1 LLDFLIA
8 RRALL
13 SSPLWC
19 APFEKSTNLPD
30 RYSRWIYIHTYSGV
44 LFCSSIYTHTHRRE
58 WRGSLSSHTHIQQ
71 QVPIFR
77 CIAFLDGWC
86 LFFPSTVYILY
97 TVC

>member
-44 LFCSSIYTHTHRRE
+44 LFCSSIYTHTSERVE
-58 WRGSLSSHTHIQQ
+58 GVSLFTHTHTAASTNF
-71 QVPIFR
+71 PLH
-77 CIAFLDGWC
+77 CIPGW
-86 LFFPSTVYILY
+86 LMPFPPSTVYILY